1 MDSQPFDPSSDPF
14 LGFTSEI
21 PIVPTQASEPAFM
34 RTPTLAEEEQ
44 SIAFLNHQGPSQRVG
59 VFRVATASVVVGLL
73 AGFAAGYAFAHR
85 LILPADASTPLRVVS
100 ANSQTPRDDRPM
112 EAARGPNV
120 VAPALPTDERAVSV
134 PSTQSTTMR
143 RSTSTRR
150 VPATMPTTRQAG
162 AIEVISRPRGAQVL
176 LDGNVVG
183 RAPLSIPDVAEG
195 THEVRVELAGFN
207 PWMIS
212 VRVRDGSR
220 ARVGAM
226 LEVEGLK

>member
-1 MDSQPFDPSSDPF
+1 MDSQPFDPSCDPC
-14 LGFTSEI
+14 LEFTSEI
-21 PIVPTQASEPAFM
+21 PIVPTQDSEPAFM
-34 RTPTLAEEEQ
+34 RTPTLAEEEH
-44 SIAFLNHQGPSQRVG
+44 SIALLNHQAPSQRVG
-59 VFRVATASVVVGLL
+59 VLLVSTVSVVVGLV

-85 LILPADASTPLRVVS
+85 LIVPADASTPLPVVS
-100 ANSQTPRDDRPM
+100 ANSQTPRDDRPI
-112 EAARGPNV
+112 EAERGPNV
-120 VAPALPTDERAVSV
+120 VAPALPTDEGAVSV
-134 PSTQSTTMR
+134 LSTQSTTMR

-150 VPATMPTTRQAG
+150 VPATMPTTHHAG
-162 AIEVISRPRGAQVL
+162 AIEVISRPQGAQVL

-220 ARVGAM
+220 ARVGAL
-226 LEVEGLK
+226 LEVEGVK

>member
-1 MDSQPFDPSSDPF
+1 
-14 LGFTSEI
+14 
-21 PIVPTQASEPAFM
+21 M
-34 RTPTLAEEEQ
+34 RTPTSAEQEH
-44 SIAFLNHQGPSQRVG
+44 SIALLDHQGPSRRVG
-59 VFRVATASVVVGLL
+59 VLLVATVSVVVGLL

-85 LILPADASTPLRVVS
+85 LILAADASTPLRVLS
-100 ANSQTPRDDRPM
+100 ANSQTPRDDRPT

-120 VAPALPTDERAVSV
+120 VAPGLPTDESAVSV
-134 PSTQSTTMR
+134 PSTQSTVLP
-143 RSTSTRR
+143 RSTSARR
-150 VPATMPTTRQAG
+150 VPATMPTTRHAG

-195 THEVRVELAGFN
+195 AHEVRVELAGFN
-207 PWMIS
+207 PWMIA

-220 ARVGAM
+220 ARVGAS

>member
-1 MDSQPFDPSSDPF
+1 
-14 LGFTSEI
+14 
-21 PIVPTQASEPAFM
+21 M
-34 RTPTLAEEEQ
+34 RTPTLAEEEH
-44 SIAFLNHQGPSQRVG
+44 SIALLNHQAPSQRVG
-59 VFRVATASVVVGLL
+59 VLLVSTVSVVVGLV

-85 LILPADASTPLRVVS
+85 LIVPADASTPLPVVS
-100 ANSQTPRDDRPM
+100 ANSQTPRDDRPI
-112 EAARGPNV
+112 EAERGPNV
-120 VAPALPTDERAVSV
+120 VAPALPTDESAVSV
-134 PSTQSTTMR
+134 VAPALPTDESAVSVLSTQSTTMR

-150 VPATMPTTRQAG
+150 VPATMPTTHHAG
-162 AIEVISRPRGAQVL
+162 AIEVISRPQGAQVL

-220 ARVGAM
+220 ARVGAL
-226 LEVEGLK
+226 LEVEGVK

>member
-1 MDSQPFDPSSDPF
+1 
-14 LGFTSEI
+14 
-21 PIVPTQASEPAFM
+21 M
-34 RTPTLAEEEQ
+34 RTPTSAEQEH
-44 SIAFLNHQGPSQRVG
+44 SIALLDHPGPSQRVG
-59 VFRVATASVVVGLL
+59 VLLVATVSVVVGLL

-85 LILPADASTPLRVVS
+85 PILAADASTPLRVLS
-100 ANSQTPRDDRPM
+100 ANSQTPRDDRPT

-120 VAPALPTDERAVSV
+120 VAPALPTHESAVSV
-134 PSTQSTTMR
+134 PSTQSTVLP

-150 VPATMPTTRQAG
+150 VPATMPTTRHAG

-195 THEVRVELAGFN
+195 AHEVRVELAGFD
-207 PWMIS
+207 PWMIA
-212 VRVRDGSR
+212 VRVREGSR
-220 ARVGAM
+220 ARVGAS

>member
-1 MDSQPFDPSSDPF
+1 MDSQPFDPSCDPF

-21 PIVPTQASEPAFM
+21 PSEIPIEPTQDSEPAFM
-34 RTPTLAEEEQ
+34 RAPTLAEEEQ
-44 SIAFLNHQGPSQRVG
+44 PSRRIG
-59 VFRVATASVVVGLL
+59 VLLVAAASVVVGLL

-85 LILPADASTPLRVVS
+85 LILAADASTPLRVVS
-100 ANSQTPRDDRPM
+100 ANSQTPRDDRPI

-120 VAPALPTDERAVSV
+120 VAPALPTDESAVSV
-134 PSTQSTTMR
+134 PSTQSTVLP

-150 VPATMPTTRQAG
+150 VPATMPATGHAG

-183 RAPLSIPDVAEG
+183 LAPLSIPEVAEG

-220 ARVGAM
+220 ARVGAL